1 MSNEKKQQALEKS
14 EKNIRRRV
22 YDALNVQFAAG
33 VLQKKDKYIMPN
45 FECPIFI
52 RIYNDLFR
60 DQEDEI
66 EIEETNTKKKQR
78 KVQFAS

>member
-1 MSNEKKQQALEKS
+1 MSDQKKQQALEKS

-33 VLQKKDKYIMPN
+33 VLQKKDKFIMPN
-45 FECPIFI
+45 FDCPIFI

-60 DQEDEI
+60 DQEDE
-66 EIEETNTKKKQR
+66 EEETNTKKK
-78 KVQFAS
+78 